1 LTRINNWQRRE
12 QRYRQQHSILDKSLI
27 FFFTA
32 SQNIITMSAT
42 KTVQDLKASLAK
54 QLPCD
59 TPEAT
64 EQARDILQRLEEC
77 DITLQVL
84 SDTLV
89 GTVVTKF
96 KSHTDI
102 GEIAKRLIK
111 KWKKLAKSASSA
123 APAPPFARSV
133 SIASA
138 ASTSGAEMEEWADLP
153 PLRKNICN
161 KLHSILELSKPDL
174 TELNANAVSQL
185 CVSRS
190 SEVEASMQAT
200 CTGDEYKEKA
210 RTLCFNLKK
219 NKTLR
224 EELLMGS
231 ITAPQLVNMSSEQL
245 ATSEKQQ
252 EREEEI
258 KKLRDSRRLD
268 WEQANEAK
276 INDMCGIKGD
286 LLQASLFTCGRCK
299 STKTTSTQKQTRSAD
314 EPMTVFVLCMNCG
327 KRWKC

>member
-1 LTRINNWQRRE
+1 
-12 QRYRQQHSILDKSLI
+12 
-27 FFFTA
+27 
-32 SQNIITMSAT
+32 MSVT
-42 KTVQDLKASLAK
+42 KTVQDLKTSLAK

-59 TPEAT
+59 TPEAS

-96 KSHTDI
+96 KSHADI
-102 GEIAKRLIK
+102 GELAKRLIK
-111 KWKKLAKSASSA
+111 KWKKLAKSTSSSSA
-123 APAPPFARSV
+123 AAPPPVVARSV
-133 SIASA
+133 SMASA
-138 ASTSGAEMEEWADLP
+138 ASTTSGAEMEEWADLP

-174 TELNANAVSQL
+174 TELNAHAVSQL
-185 CVSRS
+185 CVSTS
-190 SEVEASMQAT
+190 AQVESSMQGM
-200 CTGDEYKEKA
+200 CSGDAYKEKA

-231 ITAPQLVNMSSEQL
+231 ISAVQLVKMSSEQL
-245 ATSEKQQ
+245 ATCEKQQ
-252 EREEEI
+252 EREEEL

-268 WEQANEAK
+268 WEQANEDK

-286 LLQASLFTCGRCK
+286 LLSASLFTCGRCK
-299 STKTTSTQKQTRSAD
+299 SIKTTSTQKQTRSAD